1 MHVNQNLAI
10 PEIHAS
16 RVLSGDRLSPPA
28 RTSLPSEHWRWQHC
42 SLKSPQALKVQKIA
56 KHWTLR
62 PPGTVLELLAL
73 LRLVN
78 PKTIWNSAFSYKRLQ
93 DPASSQSTGP
103 RRLLPVKP
111 LLGGGGLPVIP
122 QTSIWHVLATPSHSS
137 SPTLEPKLRCRWV
150 NFYHNVP
157 DMTPYRFL
165 VSGSCW
171 FLSTSWN
178 QIRLLFFFSHVAW
191 GRVRFTRRW
200 NGWKLM
206 QRRKAN
212 CFWQTFVLE
221 LLKGLCLQS
230 PYVYCVCY
238 SPRRPIGRK
247 IPLGKLSRFVQVGL
261 AG

>member
-1 MHVNQNLAI
+1 MTAAELAPELSDSWAIRDSSKATCNQYMQFVFQNLAI

-42 SLKSPQALKVQKIA
+42 TTKQALKVQKIA

-62 PPGTVLELLAL
+62 PPGTLLELLAL

-122 QTSIWHVLATPSHSS
+122 QTSIWHVLVTPSHSS

-150 NFYHNVP
+150 NSYHNVP
-157 DMTPYRFL
+157 DMIPYRFL
-165 VSGSCW
+165 ASGSYW
-171 FLSTSWN
+171 FLVHFLESL
-178 QIRLLFFFSHVAW
+178 QAPLLFLTCS
-191 GRVRFTRRW
+191 
-200 NGWKLM
+200 
-206 QRRKAN
+206 
-212 CFWQTFVLE
+212 
-221 LLKGLCLQS
+221 
-230 PYVYCVCY
+230 
-238 SPRRPIGRK
+238 
-247 IPLGKLSRFVQVGL
+247 LGPSEIH
-261 AG
+261 